1 MQVFRIPNLICPAF
15 CLFVTLFGW
24 PILGSAQTTSTTTRA
39 NPAPWRPDFSEV
51 NRQTTDNTN
60 PANTGTQPQGQ
71 GSQAMPP
78 RRQPI
83 TPSGLAGQ
91 RASHSGQTN
100 APVASQSDAG
110 SDNITRIS
118 RSLNSLP
125 NDAGQVW
132 REYDIRP
139 YTSKI
144 KTSNEPEK
152 AVLDWILLETGHEMW
167 FRPPL
172 GILNASRD
180 KLFVYH
186 TPEIHKAIQPII
198 DRFVYRKGELQSLEI
213 NLVTVSNPN
222 WRSEHYS
229 VLQPIEIPSP
239 GVEAWM
245 VSKENAAL
253 LLGELSKRSD
263 FQKHGGGEVHAHD
276 GQKIVMERRASK
288 QFVRSVRWAPGQIP
302 NYQPLLTQV
311 NEGFSLNIACLN
323 SIDGK
328 SMEACIECD
337 VDQVE
342 KLNTV
347 RINVPSVAGGPPQSM
362 SLQIPQIVS
371 WRLRERIRWPSDQ
384 VLLLNVGVVAN
395 PTPEN
400 GRPIPA
406 FLTRNASRSD
416 ALLFL
421 EYQGPAINRTLQ
433 HAAAG
438 GRTNVAPIQ
447 PRR

>member
-1 MQVFRIPNLICPAF
+1 MKVSRTNTAISSTICI
-15 CLFVTLFGW
+15 LVTLTLAPGA
-24 PILGSAQTTSTTTRA
+24 LGQATTTTTTRQ
-39 NPAPWRPDFSEV
+39 NPAPYRVDFSDV
-51 NRQTTDNTN
+51 NRNAAAAQTNTPATPIQQPVQTTAQV
-60 PANTGTQPQGQ
+60 PANLASGPTSNSPTRSSVTQ
-71 GSQAMPP
+71 M
-78 RRQPI
+78 
-83 TPSGLAGQ
+83 
-91 RASHSGQTN
+91 
-100 APVASQSDAG
+100 
-110 SDNITRIS
+110 S

-132 REYDIRP
+132 REYDISP

-144 KTSNEPEK
+144 TTSQEPEK
-152 AVLDWILLETGHEMW
+152 AIMDWVLLETGKEMW

-172 GILNASRD
+172 GILNVSKD

-186 TPEIHKAIQPII
+186 TPEIHKVIQPII
-198 DRFVYRKGELQSLEI
+198 DRFVHRKGELQSLEV
-213 NLVTVSNPN
+213 NLVTISNPN

-229 VLQPIEIPSP
+229 VLQPIEVPSP

-253 LLGELSKRSD
+253 LLGELATRPD
-263 FQKHGGGEVHAHD
+263 FVKHGGGQIQAHD
-276 GQKIVMERRASK
+276 GQNFVMEKRAPK
-288 QFVRSVRWAPGQIP
+288 QFVRSVRWVPEQNP

-311 NEGFSLNIACLN
+311 NEGYSLDLACLN

-328 SMEACIECD
+328 TMEACITCE
-337 VDQVE
+337 VDQIE
-342 KLNTV
+342 KLTGV
-347 RINVPSVAGGPPQSM
+347 KINVPSTTGGAPQKM
-362 SLQIPQIVS
+362 NLQIPEIVS

-400 GRPIPA
+400 GRQLPG
-406 FLTRNASRSD
+406 FLNRNAQRAD

-421 EYQGPAINRTLQ
+421 EYQGPAVNRTLQ

-438 GRTNVAPIQ
+438 GITNVSPVQ